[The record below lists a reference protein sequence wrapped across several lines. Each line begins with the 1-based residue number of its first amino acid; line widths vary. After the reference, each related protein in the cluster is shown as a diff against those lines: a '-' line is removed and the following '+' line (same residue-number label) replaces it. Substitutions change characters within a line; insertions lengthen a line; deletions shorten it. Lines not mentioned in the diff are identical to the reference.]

1 MKREKIQK
9 CRIKLTALRFQTGVE
24 TSEIPRPPFGV
35 KKKKKKKKKKSQA
48 VQFYYHK
55 STENQT
61 LMCVTL

>member
-9 CRIKLTALRFQTGVE
+9 CRIKLTALRFPTGGE

-35 KKKKKKKKKKSQA
+35 KKKKKKKKSQA